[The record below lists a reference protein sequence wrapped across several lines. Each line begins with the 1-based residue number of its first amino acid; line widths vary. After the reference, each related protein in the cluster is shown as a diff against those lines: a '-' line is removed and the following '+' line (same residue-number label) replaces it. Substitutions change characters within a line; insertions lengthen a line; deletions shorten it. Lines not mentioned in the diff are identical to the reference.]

1 MARGFG
7 RRGADTIDEAP
18 AVEFQ
23 APEENTPA
31 ENTEVPANDE
41 VQETP
46 AVTAPAE
53 TEVPAPVETAET
65 PKPKRAPVNVGEV
78 IVRKSTRTDF
88 TTRATPTDNN
98 PVFLAAKGAEVDG
111 EAVDILVDPD
121 KIEAAKT
128 VLRRAA
134 SPNKLNVGMHIAP
147 APYPIEE
154 TDEGPKAVVTFKVT
168 SDKRKVTQRT
178 DAVAD
183 NA

>member
-23 APEENTPA
+23 APEENT
-31 ENTEVPANDE
+31 TVNDETVALDTPNE

-53 TEVPAPVETAET
+53 TEAPAPVETTDT

-128 VLRRAA
+128 VLRW
-134 SPNKLNVGMHIAP
+134 
-147 APYPIEE
+147 
-154 TDEGPKAVVTFKVT
+154 
-168 SDKRKVTQRT
+168 
-178 DAVAD
+178 
-183 NA
+183 